1 MKKRNAKEVQKVCAI
16 QAVRMA
22 IFNLFIKRLRQNLGG
37 QPTKNGLFYHIVLST
52 TILHKN
58 G

>member
-58 G
+58 S

>member
-37 QPTKNGLFYHIVLST
+37 QPTKN
-52 TILHKN
+52 
-58 G
+58 